1 MSKLKLHIVSQERK
15 LLETDVE
22 QVSAPTSEGEIT
34 VLPHHIPLFAKLEL
48 GELRYTEKGTEHTV
62 VVTQGFITVDPQNT
76 VTVMVDSAS
85 LDREISEQKAQ
96 AAIEAARQTM
106 SVSTDRRELIMAE
119 ASLRRALLEIKVAQK
134 TKRGSVV

>member
-15 LLETDVE
+15 LLETEVE

-48 GELRYTEKGTEHTV
+48 GELRYTEQGKEHAV